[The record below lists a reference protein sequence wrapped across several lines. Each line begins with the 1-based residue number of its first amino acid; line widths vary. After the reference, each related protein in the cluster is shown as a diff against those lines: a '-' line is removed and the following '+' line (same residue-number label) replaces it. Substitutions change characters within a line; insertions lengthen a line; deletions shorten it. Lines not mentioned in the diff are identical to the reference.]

1 MADYDPQ
8 SEARTQ
14 IAETEKAEAEKA
26 QTEERAARA
35 AGLFD
40 LRIII
45 GGLLGLYGVVLFL
58 MGLFASSATK
68 SKAVGININLWAGL
82 ALLLVSAFFITW
94 TLLRPLRADDL
105 QDQDADPDRPNVE

>member
-1 MADYDPQ
+1 MADSDLQ

-14 IAETEKAEAEKA
+14 IAETEAAE
-26 QTEERAARA
+26 TEDRAATRA

-40 LRIII
+40 LRTVI
-45 GGLLGLYGVVLFL
+45 GGLLGLYGVALFL

-68 SKAVGININLWAGL
+68 SKAAGININLWAGL
-82 ALLLVSAFFITW
+82 ALLIAGALFLTW

-105 QDQDADPDRPNVE
+105 QDADPDRHDVE